1 MNNIILYLLYTLDK
15 KYIVLNE
22 KNEKNEKMKK

>member
-1 MNNIILYLLYTLDK
+1 MNNIILYLLYTIDK